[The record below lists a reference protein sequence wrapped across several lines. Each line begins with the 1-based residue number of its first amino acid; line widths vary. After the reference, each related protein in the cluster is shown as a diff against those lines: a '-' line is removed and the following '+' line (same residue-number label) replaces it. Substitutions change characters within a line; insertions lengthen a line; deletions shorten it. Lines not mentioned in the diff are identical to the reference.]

1 MNNII
6 ETNLNN
12 NILAIKYPKESFKAS
27 TKIIVHEDQN
37 VVMSNIKNDVFIV
50 EEGCHKFSNI
60 MNIGIDYNDYMF
72 DYFQESKTY
81 NDIKL
86 YYVSKQSKNILLRQN
101 GAIFAIDNIY
111 DLHVKLYV
119 DGVYNIEVEH
129 SNILIN
135 SVQPISKVLTTNK
148 IADYYNNML
157 QLEIKNYINVLIKE
171 LNINVFKI
179 IQYAKVIGRNIVKIV
194 EPKFENCG
202 LKLNSIDL
210 NHWKIIPVI

>member
-1 MNNII
+1 MNNLI
-6 ETNLNN
+6 ETNLDN

-27 TKIIVHEDQN
+27 SKIVVHEDQN
-37 VVMSNIKNDVFIV
+37 VVMSNSNNDVFLV
-50 EEGCHKFSNI
+50 EEGCHKFSDI
-60 MNIGIDYNDYMF
+60 MNIGNDYEDYMF
-72 DYFQESKTY
+72 SYFQESRIY
-81 NDIKL
+81 NNIEL
-86 YYVSKQSKNILLRQN
+86 YYVSKLSKNIIFKQN

-119 DGVYNIEVEH
+119 DGVYNIQVEH

-135 SVQPISKVLTTNK
+135 SIQKMSKVLTTNK
-148 IADYYNNML
+148 IADYFNNML
-157 QLEIKNYINVLIKE
+157 QFEIKNYINILIKDMD
-171 LNINVFKI
+171 INVFKI

-194 EPKFENCG
+194 GPKFENCG